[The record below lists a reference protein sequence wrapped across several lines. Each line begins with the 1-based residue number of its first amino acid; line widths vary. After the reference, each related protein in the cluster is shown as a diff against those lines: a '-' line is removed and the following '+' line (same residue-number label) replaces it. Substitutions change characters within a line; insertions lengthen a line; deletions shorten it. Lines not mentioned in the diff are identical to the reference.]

1 MNKLMEVLTRFPRW
15 VCWVGRPVK
24 TPDGERI
31 SKILGYIGKDNKY
44 HNAAI
49 NRPET
54 WGTYEQARSW
64 EKRILHEPRKG
75 VGFVLG
81 VEQGQHQ
88 LVCIDLDHCLNEADK
103 TFTDDE
109 AGKRAAHILDI
120 FTKNG
125 EKTYME
131 FSPSGTGLHIYGWA
145 NMPYETQITKPIE
158 IYWAKHYMTVT
169 GQPYM
174 DIPVS
179 TIQKSVDEVIKEYCP
194 FLDDS
199 PAASKSCS
207 PSDAPTCESPKL
219 SDKEVIEKIRK
230 SSSGPKFHALFDLGD
245 TSIKGDDQSSADQ
258 VLFSMLA
265 YRTEDEEQIERIFL
279 HSKLAETLDRK
290 KGHEQDY
297 LNRSIKKALDFVRE
311 KRREKAEAARKQAE
325 EGPAF
330 SLDSQ
335 KKPIKC
341 VENLSI
347 LLKSKGISIQKNIV
361 TKNVDV
367 MGSKELESLDYNAQ
381 AIKIRNMT
389 KLSHLN
395 LSKQDTNDFLDLI
408 ANENSYSPVC
418 DYLMDCYND
427 YDGGDYISPLFN
439 MLSLDTDIPQDV
451 DFCKNLFIKWLLEC
465 AIIPFNRKTMRK
477 LATQQG
483 VLTLVGGQGVG
494 KTRFPLNT
502 ILKDKP
508 EYLITGETI
517 DPKDKDSVLR
527 AIGCWIFELSEFS
540 ESSTAKQQDA
550 LKSFID
556 RGKDKIRPPY
566 AAKAID
572 EPRTCVFY
580 ATTNRTEFMHD
591 PTGGRR
597 WWPLAIT
604 KINIDE
610 DFNARQLWGQVMHLW
625 KDEHEEPYPLTE
637 EETKELAKHNNN
649 FSAQS
654 DAELAISEYLDF
666 DMPQDKWEWVSPARL
681 SEKLN
686 ELYINRSYK
695 PEATG
700 RALTAMCRKNP
711 AIEKRRGNKGIE
723 YLIPLSA
730 GCISDNHK
738 GRKAPATTQEEP
750 DFTSDMSED

>member
-1 MNKLMEVLTRFPRW
+1 MANELIKELSPYRHWLVYKKESVTKGKNK
-15 VCWVGRPVK
+15 GRITKVPYQ
-24 TPDGERI
+24 PN
-31 SKILGYIGKDNKY
+31 GYK
-44 HNAAI
+44 
-49 NRPET
+49 
-54 WGTYEQARSW
+54 ARSTDPNSW
-64 EKRILHEPRKG
+64 TTYDNAQEEAEAGKFDGIGYALTATQRY
-75 VGFVLG
+75 
-81 VEQGQHQ
+81 
-88 LVCIDLDHCLNEADK
+88 VCIDLDHCVDSETWAIDPWALD
-103 TFTDDE
+103 
-109 AGKRAAHILDI
+109 ILDI
-120 FTKNG
+120 VKKAG
-125 EKTYME
+125 GTYVE
-131 FSPSGTGLHIYGWA
+131 FSPSGTGLHIWGRGELP
-145 NMPYETQITKPIE
+145 NNKGVHSQMKNGHDIE
-158 IYWAKHYMTVT
+158 MYTNAHYMTVT
-169 GQPYM
+169 GKPLN
-174 DIPVS
+174 DIPLNNIQPAID
-179 TIQKSVDEVIKEYCP
+179 TILSMLKN
-194 FLDDS
+194 S
-199 PAASKSCS
+199 PADRKSGG
-207 PSDAPTCESPKL
+207 PAATPYCEGPKL

-230 SSSGPKFHALFDLGD
+230 SRSGPKFHALYDRGD
-245 TSIKGDDQSSADQ
+245 TSLKGDDQSSADQ

-265 YRTEDEEQIERIFL
+265 YRTENKEQIKRIFL
-279 HSKLAETLDRK
+279 SSKLAKTLDRK
-290 KGHEQDY
+290 EGHEEDY

-311 KRREKAEAARKQAE
+311 KRKEKAEAARKQEE

-330 SLDSQ
+330 LLNKQ
-335 KKPIKC
+335 NQPMKC
-341 VENLSI
+341 EENLSI
-347 LLKSKGISIQKNIV
+347 LLKSKGISIRKNIV
-361 TKNVDV
+361 TKSVDV
-367 MGSKELESLDYNAQ
+367 LGNKELESLDYNAQ

-389 KLSHLN
+389 KLSHLS

-439 MLSLDTDIPQDV
+439 MLTLDTDVPQDV

-654 DAELAISEYLDF
+654 DTELAISEYLDF
-666 DMPQDKWEWVSPARL
+666 DMPQEKWIWVSPARL
-681 SEKLN
+681 SELLN
-686 ELYINRSYK
+686 HFYINRSYK

-700 RALTAMCRKNP
+700 VALTAMCRKNP
-711 AIEKRRGNKGIE
+711 EIKKRRSHKGVE
-723 YLIPLSA
+723 YHIPLELD
-730 GCISDNHK
+730 IESDTNVEK
-738 GRKAPATTQEEP
+738 DALAPT
-750 DFTSDMSED
+750 